1 MNEMTIKNRIEDAV
15 GIQSAPEK
23 LVKQT
28 VLRVQGIVAGRS
40 AEQRLEQEG
49 ERLPKEEVAYLT
61 AAGLIGRLAIS
72 GPLPEGSSLQQMTEQ
87 LAASPKLNQRLNRPV
102 EETLSRLRRNAF
114 KRTGCT
120 SSGAGKTAR
129 REANGNGA
137 ARDVIRTTAFAE
149 CGNHMVLP

>member
-15 GIQSAPEK
+15 GTQSAPEK

-49 ERLPKEEVAYLT
+49 NGLPKEEVAYLT

-87 LAASPKLNQRLNRPV
+87 LAASPKLNQRPNRPV
-102 EETLSRLRRNAF
+102 EETLSRLR
-114 KRTGCT
+114 
-120 SSGAGKTAR
+120 SGMLLKELGAQAPE
-129 REANGNGA
+129 REKPP
-137 ARDVIRTTAFAE
+137 AE
-149 CGNHMVLP
+149 KPMEMAPPVM

>member
-102 EETLSRLRRNAF
+102 EETLSRLR
-114 KRTGCT
+114 
-120 SSGAGKTAR
+120 SGMLLKELGAQAPE
-129 REANGNGA
+129 REKPP
-137 ARDVIRTTAFAE
+137 AE
-149 CGNHMVLP
+149 EPMEMAPPVM

>member
-15 GIQSAPEK
+15 GNQRAPEK

-87 LAASPKLNQRLNRPV
+87 LAASPKLQQRMNRPV
-102 EETLSRLRRNAF
+102 EETLSRLR
-114 KRTGCT
+114 
-120 SSGAGKTAR
+120 SGMLLKELGAQAPE
-129 REANGNGA
+129 REKPP
-137 ARDVIRTTAFAE
+137 AE
-149 CGNHMVLP
+149 KPMEMAPPVM

>member
-72 GPLPEGSSLQQMTEQ
+72 GPLPEGRSLQQMTEQ

-102 EETLSRLRRNAF
+102 EETLSRLR
-114 KRTGCT
+114 
-120 SSGAGKTAR
+120 SGMLLKELGAQAPE
-129 REANGNGA
+129 REKPP
-137 ARDVIRTTAFAE
+137 AE
-149 CGNHMVLP
+149 KPMEMAPPVM

>member
-102 EETLSRLRRNAF
+102 EETLSRLR
-114 KRTGCT
+114 
-120 SSGAGKTAR
+120 SGMLLKELGAQAPD
-129 REANGNGA
+129 REKPP
-137 ARDVIRTTAFAE
+137 AE
-149 CGNHMVLP
+149 KPMEMAPPVM

>member
-15 GIQSAPEK
+15 GNQKAPEK

-87 LAASPKLNQRLNRPV
+87 LATSPKLNQRLNRPV
-102 EETLSRLRRNAF
+102 EETLSRLR
-114 KRTGCT
+114 
-120 SSGAGKTAR
+120 SGMLLKELGAQAPE
-129 REANGNGA
+129 REKPP
-137 ARDVIRTTAFAE
+137 AE
-149 CGNHMVLP
+149 KPMEMAPPVM

>member
-102 EETLSRLRRNAF
+102 EETLSRLR
-114 KRTGCT
+114 
-120 SSGAGKTAR
+120 SGMLLKELGAQAPE
-129 REANGNGA
+129 REKPP
-137 ARDVIRTTAFAE
+137 AE
-149 CGNHMVLP
+149 KPMEMAPP

>member
-1 MNEMTIKNRIEDAV
+1 MNEMTIKNRLEDAV

-102 EETLSRLRRNAF
+102 EETLSRLR
-114 KRTGCT
+114 
-120 SSGAGKTAR
+120 SGMLLKELGAQAPE
-129 REANGNGA
+129 REKPP
-137 ARDVIRTTAFAE
+137 AE
-149 CGNHMVLP
+149 KPMEMAPPVM

>member
-102 EETLSRLRRNAF
+102 EETLSRLR
-114 KRTGCT
+114 
-120 SSGAGKTAR
+120 SGMLLKELGAQAPE
-129 REANGNGA
+129 REKPP
-137 ARDVIRTTAFAE
+137 AE
-149 CGNHMVLP
+149 KPMEMAPPVM

>member
-72 GPLPEGSSLQQMTEQ
+72 GPRPEGSSLQQMTEQ

-102 EETLSRLRRNAF
+102 EETLSRLR
-114 KRTGCT
+114 
-120 SSGAGKTAR
+120 SGMLLKELGAQAPE
-129 REANGNGA
+129 REKPP
-137 ARDVIRTTAFAE
+137 AE
-149 CGNHMVLP
+149 KPMEMAPPVM

>member
-15 GIQSAPEK
+15 GNQRAPEK

-87 LAASPKLNQRLNRPV
+87 LATSPKLNQRLNRPV
-102 EETLSRLRRNAF
+102 GETLGRLR
-114 KRTGCT
+114 
-120 SSGAGKTAR
+120 SGMLLKELGAQAPE
-129 REANGNGA
+129 REKPP
-137 ARDVIRTTAFAE
+137 AE
-149 CGNHMVLP
+149 KPMEMAPPVM

>member
-102 EETLSRLRRNAF
+102 EETLCRLR
-114 KRTGCT
+114 
-120 SSGAGKTAR
+120 SGMLLKELGAQAPE
-129 REANGNGA
+129 REKPP
-137 ARDVIRTTAFAE
+137 AE
-149 CGNHMVLP
+149 KPMEMAPPVM

>member
-87 LAASPKLNQRLNRPV
+87 LATSPKLNQRLNRPV
-102 EETLSRLRRNAF
+102 GETLGRLR
-114 KRTGCT
+114 
-120 SSGAGKTAR
+120 SGMLLKELGAQAPE
-129 REANGNGA
+129 REKPP
-137 ARDVIRTTAFAE
+137 AE
-149 CGNHMVLP
+149 KPMEMAPPVM

>member
-49 ERLPKEEVAYLT
+49 GRLPKEEVAYLT

-102 EETLSRLRRNAF
+102 EETLSRLR
-114 KRTGCT
+114 
-120 SSGAGKTAR
+120 SGMLLKELGAQAPE
-129 REANGNGA
+129 REKPP
-137 ARDVIRTTAFAE
+137 AE
-149 CGNHMVLP
+149 KPMEMTPPVM

>member
-102 EETLSRLRRNAF
+102 EETLSRLR
-114 KRTGCT
+114 
-120 SSGAGKTAR
+120 SGMLLKELGAQAPE
-129 REANGNGA
+129 REKPP
-137 ARDVIRTTAFAE
+137 AE
-149 CGNHMVLP
+149 KPMEMVPPVM

>member
-15 GIQSAPEK
+15 GNQRAPEK

-102 EETLSRLRRNAF
+102 GETLSRLR
-114 KRTGCT
+114 
-120 SSGAGKTAR
+120 SGMLLKELGAQAPE
-129 REANGNGA
+129 REKPP
-137 ARDVIRTTAFAE
+137 AE
-149 CGNHMVLP
+149 KPMEMAPPVM